1 MEKSESLNL
10 TNEQLQ
16 VLVSGKFGDGCI
28 KTPRT
33 YVNSYFTANCIHEEY
48 IDYKI
53 NLLGKLISN
62 VNYTEKNGYSKTPIY
77 SFYTHT
83 DSNIK
88 QA

>member
-1 MEKSESLNL
+1 MY
-10 TNEQLQ
+10 
-16 VLVSGKFGDGCI
+16 